1 MSGMWSRG
9 VSSQSINTY
18 APHFPPDY
26 AMHKEFGILTD
37 YYFPTMPFITI
48 VAAQLSEL
56 QEDKSLSVS
65 EAVVNRRGRRGEGW
79 ERGEGKTLQQTDH
92 NKGDRERAGL

>member
-1 MSGMWSRG
+1 
-9 VSSQSINTY
+9 
-18 APHFPPDY
+18 
-26 AMHKEFGILTD
+26 
-37 YYFPTMPFITI
+37 MPFITI

-79 ERGEGKTLQQTDH
+79 ERGEGKTLQQTETEKGRVYEYALISCCISCFSVKLVVPVIKLSL
-92 NKGDRERAGL
+92 NKISI